1 MSCVSNLCRLH
12 KLAVAKMNGSSHLL
26 LYDNEL
32 PDELPDEQL
41 LADVHRLHHGTST
54 KPAGG

>member
-32 PDELPDEQL
+32 PDEQL
-41 LADVHRLHHGTST
+41 LADVHGLHHGTSA
-54 KPAGG
+54 KLAGG